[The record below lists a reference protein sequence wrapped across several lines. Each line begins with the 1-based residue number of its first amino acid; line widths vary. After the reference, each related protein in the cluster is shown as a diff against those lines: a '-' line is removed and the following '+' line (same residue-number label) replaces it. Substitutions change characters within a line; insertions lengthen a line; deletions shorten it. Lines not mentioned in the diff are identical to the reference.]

1 MDKRHIF
8 EDEDENF
15 IGNKLED
22 FEILQYLGGNHSVY
36 LAKVKSKID
45 HQIYA
50 MKIITDIKENKY
62 KDIENKINMI
72 KLLDHQNIMKYFS
85 SFVENNNYHLLME
98 YAENGNLK
106 SYFKIHKILK
116 RKIPEEKLIDIYYQA
131 MSGIK
136 YLHDEKFLHCN
147 VNPSTI
153 FMTKEGNI
161 KIGGFE
167 YLVRLNNKN
176 DRALVSRGDI
186 LYSSPILLN
195 DEECGEEVDI
205 YSLKCIFNE
214 LLNLKARN
222 IVVRINQ
229 KQYKIVSIDN
239 SENDNMSNINKYIM
253 QNQKYILEKYNN
265 QLNQNSNIKCA
276 YLSIFNILQRYVFNH
291 FDYRL
296 IKNNDFNKTITNS
309 FFMYGPLDKI
319 SDFNAE
325 YLRNM
330 LIKNNKSFSKL
341 GEIPLFELIKY
352 LLMQLHIENNEYNNN
367 YTKIFAG
374 KGNENRIK
382 RYESFLSYNSIFR
395 EHFKSFISSEIGFY
409 GIYEINSRCQVHK
422 NEINYYFE
430 SFYYIVI
437 DLDNTDYTIKNI
449 FDACKSSD
457 NNIDNKD
464 CNVDTIKTLQFCF
477 NCNKMTEH
485 IETKS
490 IYKYPHNLIIFIKN
504 NKNKK
509 LILDEYLNSTKEHKL
524 VSTIYL
530 DDKSKKYEYNYL
542 NDISG
547 NNWFNQNHEPCSRDQ
562 GQKVV
567 LFYTKYE

>member
-1 MDKRHIF
+1 
-8 EDEDENF
+8 
-15 IGNKLED
+15 
-22 FEILQYLGGNHSVY
+22 
-36 LAKVKSKID
+36 
-45 HQIYA
+45 
-50 MKIITDIKENKY
+50 MKIITNIKENKY
-62 KDIENKINMI
+62 RDIENKINMI

-106 SYFKIHKILK
+106 SYIKIHKILK

-276 YLSIFNILQRYVFNH
+276 YLSIFNILQRY
-291 FDYRL
+291 
-296 IKNNDFNKTITNS
+296 
-309 FFMYGPLDKI
+309 
-319 SDFNAE
+319 
-325 YLRNM
+325 LR
-330 LIKNNKSFSKL
+330 
-341 GEIPLFELIKY
+341 
-352 LLMQLHIENNEYNNN
+352 
-367 YTKIFAG
+367 
-374 KGNENRIK
+374 
-382 RYESFLSYNSIFR
+382 
-395 EHFKSFISSEIGFY
+395 
-409 GIYEINSRCQVHK
+409 
-422 NEINYYFE
+422 
-430 SFYYIVI
+430 
-437 DLDNTDYTIKNI
+437 
-449 FDACKSSD
+449 
-457 NNIDNKD
+457 
-464 CNVDTIKTLQFCF
+464 
-477 NCNKMTEH
+477 
-485 IETKS
+485 
-490 IYKYPHNLIIFIKN
+490 
-504 NKNKK
+504 KK
-509 LILDEYLNSTKEHKL
+509 
-524 VSTIYL
+524 V
-530 DDKSKKYEYNYL
+530 
-542 NDISG
+542 
-547 NNWFNQNHEPCSRDQ
+547 R
-562 GQKVV
+562 
-567 LFYTKYE
+567 